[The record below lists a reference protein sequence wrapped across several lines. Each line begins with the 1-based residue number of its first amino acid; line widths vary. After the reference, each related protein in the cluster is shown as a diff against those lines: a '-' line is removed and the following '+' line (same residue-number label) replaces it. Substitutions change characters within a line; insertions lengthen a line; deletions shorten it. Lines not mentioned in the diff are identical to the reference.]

1 MKDGTEWFR
10 TVFFVY
16 LPIMRRR
23 QFLKYAGA
31 AGLAAALDPGQ
42 AFARDAKDSSL
53 SLSKQRIRLE
63 EGWDVI
69 VVGGGPSGCTA
80 AAAAAREGART
91 LLIESTGALGGMGT
105 SGLLNAWCPFTDG
118 KEIIYKGLAERIFL
132 ESLKGV
138 PHTKTYNWTPI
149 NGEYLKVVYDD
160 VVTAFG
166 VKVLFFT
173 SMAAVEMKKDGTV
186 DCIIV
191 ANKAGL
197 TAYRASV
204 FVDCT
209 GDGDLAARA
218 GAGFE
223 MGDADG
229 AVQAGSLCYM
239 VANVDFDKYTTVGGW
254 RKDAP
259 IYKMVNNPDYP
270 LIHDT
275 HFNDKTIARGII
287 SLNAGHI
294 EVDSTDPDSL
304 TRAMM
309 LGRKIAADHHRGM
322 KEFDPEAFSSSF
334 LAQTAAL
341 MGIRESRRIRC
352 DYTFTVDDWLAR
364 REFEDNIG
372 RNCYYIDVHKEGGKS
387 YPRYKKGES
396 HGIPYRCLT
405 PVGLK
410 NVLVAGRCI
419 STDQA
424 ALGSLRVMP
433 PAMVT
438 GEAAGLAAALSARQA
453 RPDVHS
459 VDIAQLR
466 RRLVEE
472 GQRID

>member
-1 MKDGTEWFR
+1 
-10 TVFFVY
+10 
-16 LPIMRRR
+16 MRRR

-31 AGLAAALDPGQ
+31 ASLAAALNPGQ
-42 AFARDAKDSSL
+42 VLARESKGPAL
-53 SLSKQRIRLE
+53 SLKKQRIPLVD
-63 EGWDVI
+63 GWDVI

-80 AAAAAREGART
+80 AAAAAREGAKT
-91 LLIESTGALGGMGT
+91 LLIESTGMLGGMGT

-118 KEIIYKGLAERIFL
+118 EKIIYKGLAERIFL
-132 ESLKGV
+132 ESKKGV
-138 PHTKTYNWTPI
+138 PHTNTNNWTPI
-149 NGEYLKVVYDD
+149 NPEYLKLVYDD
-160 VVTAFG
+160 VVTHFG

-173 SMAAVEMKKDGTV
+173 SMAAVEMKDDGTV

-197 TAYRASV
+197 TALRAKV

-218 GAGFE
+218 GAKYE
-223 MGDADG
+223 MGDKNG
-229 AVQAGSLCYM
+229 VVQSGSLCFS
-239 VANVDFDKYTTVGGW
+239 VANVDMDHYKTVGSW

-259 IYKMVNNPDYP
+259 IFKMMGNPDYP
-270 LIHDT
+270 LIHES
-275 HFNDKTIARGII
+275 HFNDKIIAPRAIG
-287 SLNAGHI
+287 LNAGHI
-294 EVDSTDPDSL
+294 TVDSTDPESL
-304 TRAMM
+304 SEAMM
-309 LGRKIAADHHRGM
+309 LGRKMAFQMHRGL
-322 KEFDPEAFSSSF
+322 KEFDAEAFKSSYLS
-334 LAQTAAL
+334 ATASA
-341 MGIRESRRIRC
+341 MGIRESRRIVG
-352 DYTFTVDDWLAR
+352 DYTFTVQDWLER

-405 PVGLK
+405 PVGLS

-419 STDQA
+419 STDQPS
-424 ALGSLRVMP
+424 LGSLRVMP

-438 GEAAGLAAALSARQA
+438 GEAAGLAAALSARHA
-453 RPDVHS
+453 RPDVHA

-472 GQRID
+472 GQRTD